1 LALLVPRR
9 RSCRLSPAEEVKRSK
24 QAQALDPREKAGQTE
39 KADQREEAGPKEEM
53 KRPKATRETNP
64 REEAGQRWEASPK
77 EVAGQGEKQHP
88 REGSLARHYAYD
100 SPQWW
105 PCSWCGYAQCE
116 AR

>member
-1 LALLVPRR
+1 MSSLALLVPRR

-105 PCSWCGYAQCE
+105 PCQLVWL
-116 AR
+116 RTV

>member
-1 LALLVPRR
+1 MSSLALLVPRR

-53 KRPKATRETNP
+53 KRPKATRE
-64 REEAGQRWEASPK
+64 ASPK